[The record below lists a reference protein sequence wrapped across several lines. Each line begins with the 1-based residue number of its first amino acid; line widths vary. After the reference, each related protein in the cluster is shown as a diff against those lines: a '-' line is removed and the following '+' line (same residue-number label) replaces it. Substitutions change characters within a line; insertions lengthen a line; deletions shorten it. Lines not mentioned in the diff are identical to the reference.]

1 MERLEIDLLEI
12 FFKMFRKNDKFLIL
26 VVGFVIIKFGKG
38 ILLVRN
44 FGNLIWFWFF
54 YLFLCLIFLNFL
66 CGVNWNFIIFC
77 LYFFLRYL
85 LDYFVNVG

>member
-12 FFKMFRKNDKFLIL
+12 FFKMFRKKEKFLIL

-44 FGNLIWFWFF
+44 FGNLI
-54 YLFLCLIFLNFL
+54 
-66 CGVNWNFIIFC
+66 
-77 LYFFLRYL
+77 
-85 LDYFVNVG
+85 

>member
-1 MERLEIDLLEI
+1 MFFLSFGKNFGMDVYLKQMERLEIDLLEI

-44 FGNLIWFWFF
+44 FGNLI
-54 YLFLCLIFLNFL
+54 
-66 CGVNWNFIIFC
+66 
-77 LYFFLRYL
+77 
-85 LDYFVNVG
+85 

>member
-1 MERLEIDLLEI
+1 MFFLSLGKNFGMDVYLKQMERLEIDLLEI

-44 FGNLIWFWFF
+44 FGNLI
-54 YLFLCLIFLNFL
+54 
-66 CGVNWNFIIFC
+66 
-77 LYFFLRYL
+77 
-85 LDYFVNVG
+85 